1 MIFLLWFNV
10 SGMLF
15 VVPFSGFSVFWRIFH
30 FPVAHCHLSSQ
41 GLSVFGSKENSECLW
56 KYLSPENVKVNVCG
70 VKELGSWG
78 EFSTA
83 CGGFPPHRSLSPC
96 PISHIPVVL
105 SLSAQSLKLL
115 NGQSKA
121 PDSLE
126 LTRQSPNQVIVWYNR
141 GELSGVGGGSVRAPQ
156 LRGQSCTGGNRV
168 RREGKGWSSCYLGK
182 IGSQSSVPDVLG
194 KWPWYKRNFWRELR
208 STEGGNGYPVGFI
221 LGII

>member
-1 MIFLLWFNV
+1 MEQCYLSCDSTSVASFFCCSV
-10 SGMLF
+10 F
-15 VVPFSGFSVFWRIFH
+15 RFFSFSVFLRIFH
-30 FPVAHCHLSSQ
+30 FPLAHCHLSSQ

-115 NGQSKA
+115 NGQSES
-121 PDSLE
+121 PDSPE
-126 LTRQSPNQVIVWYNR
+126 LTRQSPNQVIV
-141 GELSGVGGGSVRAPQ
+141 
-156 LRGQSCTGGNRV
+156 
-168 RREGKGWSSCYLGK
+168 
-182 IGSQSSVPDVLG
+182 
-194 KWPWYKRNFWRELR
+194 
-208 STEGGNGYPVGFI
+208 
-221 LGII
+221 